1 MSVATAV
8 SDQIQRVGGS
18 FMFSR
23 EAKDFAATTGV
34 DGFLGGYVRG
44 RGGVLGDVD
53 ADVVSSAF
61 GFLPLNTIRAGWDTT
76 AAIPAAKAAEGYLG
90 ACQDFGRR
98 KLAAFEAAP
107 RLAELLEAVVQEADS
122 AGSALFAGWRAMPLA
137 ADAPARVL
145 HLAHTLRELRGGLHL
160 MAIRASGLTPL
171 QAVVIKGSPFNDGP
185 AQAAWFGWDTP
196 FPEITPELRERW
208 ERAEAL
214 TDEMISPA
222 FSVLGVAASAEFV
235 ALVSDC
241 HEAIFARR

>member
-1 MSVATAV
+1 MSVAAAV
-8 SDQIQRVGGS
+8 SDQIQRAGGS

-23 EAKDFAATTGV
+23 EAKDFAASTGV
-34 DGFLGGYVRG
+34 EGFLGGYVRG

-61 GFLPLNTIRAGWDTT
+61 GFLPLSTIRSGWEAT
-76 AAIPAAKAAEGYLG
+76 AAIPAAKAAEGYLQ

-98 KLAAFEAAP
+98 KLASFEAAP
-107 RLAELLEAVVQEADS
+107 RLAELLEAVVLGADS
-122 AGSALFAGWRAMPLA
+122 AGAALFAGWRAMPLA

-171 QAVVIKGSPFNDGP
+171 EAVVIKGSPFNDGP
-185 AQAAWFGWDTP
+185 GQAAWFGWQAP
-196 FPEITPELRERW
+196 FPEITPEVRERW

-214 TDEMISPA
+214 TGEMITPA
-222 FSVLGVAASAEFV
+222 FDVLDAEAGAELV
-235 ALVSDC
+235 ALVSAC
-241 HEAIFARR
+241 HDTIFASR